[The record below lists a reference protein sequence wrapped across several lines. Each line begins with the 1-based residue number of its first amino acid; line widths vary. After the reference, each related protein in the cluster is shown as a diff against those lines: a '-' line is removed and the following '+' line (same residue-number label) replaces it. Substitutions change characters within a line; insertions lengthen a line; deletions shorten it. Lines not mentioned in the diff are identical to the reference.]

1 MTNEELCVQIRQGHT
16 ELYGELL
23 RQNRGLVF
31 MLVRR
36 YTPFVKAQFAGA
48 DAEDL
53 KQAARMGLFLAAMA
67 YDPSFG
73 CSYATAAV
81 KLATREI
88 WRLLGLYSRDGVT
101 GSNRPERHGNVAA
114 LDEPLTGA
122 DGEEQDETR
131 GDLVADPSAVL
142 PAEYAAEHDFTV
154 SARVEE
160 ALADL
165 TEQEAALIRLMMLRG
180 LPLRKAASRLGLTV
194 AEAQKEKRRA
204 LDRLRRDHKL
214 AAALLDGVD
223 YDGIAYRHKGVA
235 AFNTTWSS
243 TVEDAVLIAE
253 RRRELNTGAAS
264 GAVFIRPRSR
274 GRGCPGDPA
283 RIR

>member
-1 MTNEELCVQIRQGHT
+1 MRTDKAPKRTNEELCALIRDGHT
-16 ELYGELL
+16 ELYEDLL

-101 GSNRPERHGNVAA
+101 GSNRPERHGSVAA

-131 GDLVADPSAVL
+131 GDLVTDPSAVL

-223 YDGIAYRHKGVA
+223 YDGIAYRHKGVT
-235 AFNTTWSS
+235 AFNSTWSS
-243 TVEDAVLIAE
+243 IVEDAVLLAE
-253 RRRELNTGAAS
+253 RRRGS
-264 GAVFIRPRSR
+264 
-274 GRGCPGDPA
+274 
-283 RIR
+283 